1 MVVTRDDVQEV
12 QICMK
17 NHWSMH
23 LVIKAYYIYINCIYI
38 FVYKLPSAGEKGT
51 QQHIY
56 LLCFVFKSTGL

>member
-23 LVIKAYYIYINCIYI
+23 LVITAYYIYIDCIYI

-56 LLCFVFKSTGL
+56 VMFCF